1 MKFEVFQGKNG
12 QFYFRIVSGNNK
24 TVAVSEGYTQKKSVL
39 KTIKSIYLGMQQVE
53 SVTVFDLTGK
63 EIDTKN
69 ITELII

>member
-12 QFYFRIVSGNNK
+12 QFYFRIVSANNK
-24 TVAVSEGYTQKKSVL
+24 TVATSEGYTQKKSVL

>member
-1 MKFEVFQGKNG
+1 MKFEVFQGKNS

-24 TVAVSEGYTQKKSVL
+24 TVATSEGYTQKKSVL

>member
-24 TVAVSEGYTQKKSVL
+24 TVATSEGYTQKKSVL

-53 SVTVFDLTGK
+53 SVTVFDLTEK

>member
-24 TVAVSEGYTQKKSVL
+24 TVATSEGYTQKKSVL

-63 EIDTKN
+63 EIDIKN
-69 ITELII
+69 ITELTI

>member
-24 TVAVSEGYTQKKSVL
+24 TVATSEGYTQKKSVL

-53 SVTVFDLTGK
+53 SVTVFDLTRK

>member
-1 MKFEVFQGKNG
+1 MKFEIFQGKNS

-24 TVAVSEGYTQKKSVL
+24 TVATSEGYTQKKSVL